1 VSEAARVPATRANLL
16 RARRRLTQ
24 VGKGEELL
32 RRKREALVTELFR
45 LARPA
50 LGARA
55 EIDRQA
61 ARAYPMLLDALAVH
75 GTTGLRALAWPEREL
90 SATLRPATV
99 WGVPLAE
106 IVERPS
112 LRRTPEAR
120 ALPGVSSGPAAALA
134 AEEFEKL
141 LELLLE
147 AAPREQLMQRLGIAL
162 GQTTR
167 QLRGLEQRVEPT
179 LRARM
184 LAIRRTLEERERDE
198 RIRLKL
204 MGRRKAEQRR
214 TH

>member
-1 VSEAARVPATRANLL
+1 
-16 RARRRLTQ
+16 
-24 VGKGEELL
+24 
-32 RRKREALVTELFR
+32 
-45 LARPA
+45 
-50 LGARA
+50 
-55 EIDRQA
+55 
-61 ARAYPMLLDALAVH
+61 
-75 GTTGLRALAWPEREL
+75 
-90 SATLRPATV
+90 
-99 WGVPLAE
+99 
-106 IVERPS
+106 
-112 LRRTPEAR
+112 
-120 ALPGVSSGPAAALA
+120 VSSGPAAALA